1 MAHVLVPHEDMIF
14 DDLDSTEKEKV
25 GELTELDIQKN
36 KVNLG
41 NKIINITQL
50 NIRRAN
56 ENFDQFLLFFLTGQT
71 GLL

>member
-1 MAHVLVPHEDMIF
+1 MDKPTTLIQSNEDMIF

-56 ENFDQFLLFFLTGQT
+56 ENFDQFLLFF
-71 GLL
+71 